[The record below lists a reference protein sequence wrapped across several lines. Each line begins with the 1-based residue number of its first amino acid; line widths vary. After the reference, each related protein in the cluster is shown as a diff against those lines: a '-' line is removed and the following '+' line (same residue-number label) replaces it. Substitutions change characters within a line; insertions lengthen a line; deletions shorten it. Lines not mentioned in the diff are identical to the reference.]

1 MCQKLYSVNQHNS
14 DRQNQSASPSPIDK
28 SASPSPIDKSFP
40 NIHWVASLPVGA
52 FQSYLPHT
60 VEGIYPKGGTPCPRQ
75 SCNNHRAERRL
86 RSISSTGSGHHD
98 NNHALIKRIM
108 DNTEKIWQASILKTV
123 FEQKYYT
130 HEGYTGTLP
139 YKNHPCRPCR

>member
-1 MCQKLYSVNQHNS
+1 MCQNLYSVNQHNS
-14 DRQNQSASPSPIDK
+14 DRQNHRVHFPV
-28 SASPSPIDKSFP
+28 DKSFP

-60 VEGIYPKGGTPCPRQ
+60 VEGIYPKGGRPCPRQ
-75 SCNNHRAERRL
+75 SCNNHRAKRRL
-86 RSISSTGSGHHD
+86 HSISSTGSGHRD
-98 NNHALIKRIM
+98 NNHALIKGIM
-108 DNTEKIWQASILKTV
+108 DNTQREKMWQASILKTV

-139 YKNHPCRPCR
+139 YKNHLCRPQ